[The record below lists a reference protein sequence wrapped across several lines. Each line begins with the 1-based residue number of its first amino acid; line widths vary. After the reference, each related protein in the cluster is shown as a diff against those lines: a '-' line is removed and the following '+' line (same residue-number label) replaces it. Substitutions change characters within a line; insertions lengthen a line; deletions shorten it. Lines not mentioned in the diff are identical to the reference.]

1 MDTPRS
7 LKTGAGRQYWDE
19 VVRLLVKIRTDCD
32 AAAERLG
39 YASNEENGLAAVEY
53 IARKTLEAVQGE
65 RQRQIASAEKGSPAP
80 VRPPH
85 LPRQSS
91 TEPGN
96 NSKKR
101 AQQTDHSE
109 RSKLIDE
116 LKQMLRDGKTK
127 SGAVIDPQ
135 LAHVI
140 AKQITTLNEE
150 IAQPETTESI
160 KRMRESIAGFY
171 GKAYGNRKKAFK
183 APAVAVAKNEIGQ
196 KEPART
202 QRRIPRPEKREVD
215 HARPRGAIAI
225 GCARKRLTEV
235 WLCQPKDLQFHD
247 CPEIAK
253 RSCRRDQL
261 IMPATR
267 DG

>member
-1 MDTPRS
+1 MKRSRKIRSTTRDENLAAQALNSLKHPSAPSDNQLRAIPDMDTPRS

-65 RQRQIASAEKGSPAP
+65 RQQQIVSAEKGSLAP
-80 VRPPH
+80 VRSPQ

-101 AQQTDHSE
+101 AQPTGHSE

-171 GKAYGNRKKAFK
+171 GKAYGNRQKAFK
-183 APAVAVAKNEIGQ
+183 PPAVAVAKKRNRT
-196 KEPART
+196 KRASSHAKKNTTTRKAR
-202 QRRIPRPEKREVD
+202 
-215 HARPRGAIAI
+215 G
-225 GCARKRLTEV
+225 
-235 WLCQPKDLQFHD
+235 
-247 CPEIAK
+247 
-253 RSCRRDQL
+253 RSR
-261 IMPATR
+261 
-267 DG
+267 